1 MLWACHHRDLSM
13 ILCDPFAINT
23 LSLSTVRHLQESKTF
38 PAPFLCM
45 ILVEAE
51 THTGEKGRRETVV
64 GEGKKTG
71 RVPPPRAG
79 SELSR
84 CGERKKF

>member
-1 MLWACHHRDLSM
+1 
-13 ILCDPFAINT
+13 
-23 LSLSTVRHLQESKTF
+23 
-38 PAPFLCM
+38 M

-64 GEGKKTG
+64 GEGEETG
-71 RVPPPRAG
+71 RVPPPHAG

>member
-1 MLWACHHRDLSM
+1 
-13 ILCDPFAINT
+13 
-23 LSLSTVRHLQESKTF
+23 
-38 PAPFLCM
+38 M

-64 GEGKKTG
+64 GEGEETG
-71 RVPPPRAG
+71 RVPPARAG

-84 CGERKKF
+84 SGEGKKF